1 MHLPKL
7 KLPTTMVSSLT
18 HRLGLVWLSHL
29 HTSAA
34 TLAACWPWI
43 LLLVSV
49 LASARGYGIVSF
61 EMIGRL
67 GHFKLCIY
75 PLTHGYTSKLVI
87 RGSYAKGR
95 EGTCPIGMANLILFF
110 FLLIFLILS
119 FSLFFSESL
128 SSRLISFCFPANL
141 SRFGSH

>member
-34 TLAACWPWI
+34 ALAACWPWI

-95 EGTCPIGMANLILFF
+95 E
-110 FLLIFLILS
+110 
-119 FSLFFSESL
+119 ESL
-128 SSRLISFCFPANL
+128 SSRFIFVFQRILADLVPTSSLYFVTCSFFL
-141 SRFGSH
+141 SQCK